1 MASKTDSHRR
11 EQDEHGGLPD
21 VVVVSVGMKIM
32 VTFNAETDFSMSD
45 PVVRLSHTPAY
56 VLIRMS
62 KTKVTQLEGL
72 DKGAIPIVPEQR
84 TFAILDGQKRKT
96 VHRQQLPLT
105 LSYAFTD

>member
-1 MASKTDSHRR
+1 
-11 EQDEHGGLPD
+11 
-21 VVVVSVGMKIM
+21 
-32 VTFNAETDFSMSD
+32 
-45 PVVRLSHTPAY
+45 
-56 VLIRMS
+56 MS